1 MRGKRRWI
9 AMILGTPVLW
19 VGALLLPGLLGCSPL
34 PGKTLDPVY
43 LKIGAKPT
51 SESAQTVPPSTKDS
65 PPLESKTV
73 GTSVWVGRYRDSRGD
88 GEIIFSLVRRE
99 AALSAIW
106 KLRTG
111 GGGPFNTT
119 AATDSGK
126 LTFRMEN
133 TAPECPGTFEGWVE
147 IGEATMIGAYHG
159 NDCEGVV
166 SDGRLDLRP
175 R

>member
-1 MRGKRRWI
+1 MP
-9 AMILGTPVLW
+9 MLGTIG
-19 VGALLLPGLLGCSPL
+19 VGLATLAGCSPL
-34 PGKTLDPVY
+34 PGNTLDPVF
-43 LKIGAKPT
+43 LKYGDKPGPASGQTAAPPMTAAPLAKG
-51 SESAQTVPPSTKDS
+51 SAPM
-65 PPLESKTV
+65 ESKTT

-99 AALSAIW
+99 AALSGIW

-111 GGGPFNTT
+111 GGGPFNAT
-119 AATDSGK
+119 AATGGGK

-133 TAPECPGTFEGWVE
+133 SAPECPGTFEGWVE
-147 IGEATMIGAYHG
+147 IGEGTMMGAYHG
-159 NDCEGVV
+159 KDCEGVV

>member
-1 MRGKRRWI
+1 MNQGNRR
-9 AMILGTPVLW
+9 VLVAIFW
-19 VGALLLPGLLGCSPL
+19 AGVVGLATLAGCAPL
-34 PGKTLDPVY
+34 PGNTLDPVF
-43 LKIGAKPT
+43 LKYGSQPASPSVQT
-51 SESAQTVPPSTKDS
+51 AAPATAGSAPV
-65 PPLESKTV
+65 ESKST

-99 AALSAIW
+99 ATLSGIW

-111 GGGPFNTT
+111 GGGPFN
-119 AATDSGK
+119 ATVGTGGGK
-126 LTFRMEN
+126 LAFRMEN

-147 IGEATMIGAYHG
+147 IGESTMIGAYHG
-159 NDCEGVV
+159 KDCEGVV